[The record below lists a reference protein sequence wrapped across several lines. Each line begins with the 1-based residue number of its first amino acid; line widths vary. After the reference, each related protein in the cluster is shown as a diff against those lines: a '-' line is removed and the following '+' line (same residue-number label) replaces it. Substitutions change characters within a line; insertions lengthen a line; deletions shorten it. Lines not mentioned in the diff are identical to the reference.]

1 MRTQR
6 LSVAAVLVMMLVTVP
21 VLAAGDSGLAGT
33 LEAFRVVMS
42 HDGEE
47 SFVPADNA
55 QPKDVIE
62 YRLTYKNQG
71 QEPVRNVY
79 ITDPI
84 PTGTQYVVESATH
97 PLDGRV
103 EFSVDNGLTYTDWPV
118 LIKKKMSDG
127 TEKVVEAT
135 PDMVT
140 HIRWVVRDT
149 LAPNRVVTLSYRT
162 TIQ

>member
-1 MRTQR
+1 MRKQR
-6 LSVAAVLVMMLVTVP
+6 LSGAVVLVMVLVSIP

-33 LEAFRVVMS
+33 LEAFRVVIE
-42 HDGEE
+42 DGKE

-55 QPKDVIE
+55 QPKDLIE
-62 YRLTYKNQG
+62 YRLTYINQG
-71 QEPVRNVY
+71 VDPVRNVY

-84 PTGTQYVVESATH
+84 PTGTLYVVESATH

-103 EFSVDNGLTYTDWPV
+103 EFSVDSGNTYTDWPV

-127 TEKVVEAT
+127 SEKVVEAT

-140 HIRWVVRDT
+140 HIRWVVRDA
-149 LAPNRVVTLSYRT
+149 LAPSKVITLSYRT
-162 TIQ
+162 TIK